1 MMMDIDQLDDE
12 CKKRTERID
21 SITAL
26 VIVIDKIPTVSDKE
40 PFLPVLEK
48 LLKSLSGYD
57 QAEVVTGLGNRLMAI
72 ALVMRLVGE
81 PEPALKS
88 TNNGLLLVLV
98 GLIVFGVLL
107 GYMFHSS

>member
-1 MMMDIDQLDDE
+1 M
-12 CKKRTERID
+12 
-21 SITAL
+21 

-48 LLKSLSGYD
+48 LLKSLSEYD
-57 QAEVVTGLGNRLMAI
+57 QAEVVTGLENRLIAI
-72 ALVMRLVGE
+72 ALVMRLVRE

-88 TNNGLLLVLV
+88 TNSGLLLVLV